1 MNKVGSQKK
10 SVITRKYK
18 MYVSISASSKPSMYV
33 YNEGYFLLWFA
44 WLSIPF
50 CFATYFRSIVG
61 IIPDSFGHE
70 TRVSRKHS
78 EGLSKY

>member
-33 YNEGYFLLWFA
+33 YNEGYF
-44 WLSIPF
+44 
-50 CFATYFRSIVG
+50 
-61 IIPDSFGHE
+61 
-70 TRVSRKHS
+70 
-78 EGLSKY
+78 